1 MTGAFPLVLKTV
13 KVVPVSKKE
22 SKSNN
27 SNYRPI
33 SLLSDVEKIL
43 EKLMYKRLHT
53 FLNSNHII
61 YKLKFGSRQQY
72 STSHDLINITDNIRK
87 ALDDG
92 NISCGA
98 FADLQKVFDIVD
110 HQILL
115 VKLNYYGI
123 RGLSINPIC
132 LIFISMYA

>member
-1 MTGAFPLVLKTV
+1 M
-13 KVVPVSKKE
+13 
-22 SKSNN
+22 
-27 SNYRPI
+27 
-33 SLLSDVEKIL
+33 
-43 EKLMYKRLHT
+43 
-53 FLNSNHII
+53 
-61 YKLKFGSRQQY
+61 KFGFRQQY

-92 NISCGA
+92 NICWGA
-98 FADLQKVFDIVD
+98 FADLQKVFDTVD

-115 VKLNYYGI
+115 AKSNYYGT

>member
-1 MTGAFPLVLKTV
+1 MLLKNEISKQLADLVNLSFTTGVFPLVLKTV

-22 SKSNN
+22 SKLNN

-53 FLNSNHII
+53 FLNSNNII
-61 YKLKFGSRQQY
+61 YNLKFGFRQQY

-92 NISCGA
+92 NIS
-98 FADLQKVFDIVD
+98 
-110 HQILL
+110 
-115 VKLNYYGI
+115 
-123 RGLSINPIC
+123 
-132 LIFISMYA
+132 